1 MTRRIT
7 VWTPVTYDTVAPA
20 TALLRHLD
28 AQTLPVQEWEL
39 VLVAPPGPL
48 VFDLERLAARR
59 PNVRVVVQETGEAPL
74 GADDPA

>member
-7 VWTPVTYDTVAPA
+7 VWTPVTDDTVAPA

-39 VLVAPPGPL
+39 VLAAAPGPL
-48 VFDLERLAARR
+48 VSDLERVAAHR
-59 PNVRVVVQETGEAPL
+59 PNVRVVVQEAGEAP
-74 GADDPA
+74 